1 MGGAEGQVVLVTG
14 GGSGLGRAIVERFY
28 AEGAR
33 VVVLDRARR
42 SVESAVEGLGDRVF
56 AVEGDV
62 SRYEDNQR
70 AVSSA
75 VERFGKLDAFIG
87 NAGVFDYGL
96 ALADIPERR
105 LDAAFDEVFATNVK
119 GYLFGVRAALPALV
133 RSRGSVVLTLSS
145 ASAHAACGGILY
157 TASKHAGVGL
167 VRQLAYELAPQVRV
181 NGVAPGAMRT
191 ALSGPSALDLQERRL
206 SDFLPPDEVA
216 ARFEPLGR
224 FADAAEHAGAYVLL
238 ASRSDANTITGEVL
252 YANGGVAIRGITRP
266 AGGAELNRRWGSEP
280 ADDG

>member
-157 TASKHAGVGL
+157 TASKHAAWVGSAARL
-167 VRQLAYELAPQVRV
+167 RA
-181 NGVAPGAMRT
+181 GSPGPSER
-191 ALSGPSALDLQERRL
+191 SGPWCDAYGAVRSERARSPRASIVGFPPPGRGRGALRAARAVRRRGRARGRVCAVGFTERRQH
-206 SDFLPPDEVA
+206 DH
-216 ARFEPLGR
+216 G
-224 FADAAEHAGAYVLL
+224 
-238 ASRSDANTITGEVL
+238 
-252 YANGGVAIRGITRP
+252 
-266 AGGAELNRRWGSEP
+266 
-280 ADDG
+280 